1 MTQSRKRVLIGA
13 ALGLALTAGAAHA
26 GGGIAKTYAFDG
38 AFEDAAFGVESAI
51 VDKGLVIDYVS
62 HTGDMLNRTGKDVG
76 STKPLFEKAD
86 IYLFCSAVLSRK
98 VMEADPANIAY
109 CPYKVFVTKREGK
122 VEIGHPVYPAGPM
135 KEVEALLAD
144 IANQAIKD

>member
-1 MTQSRKRVLIGA
+1 MKQSGSLKVLGA
-13 ALGLALTAGAAHA
+13 VLGLALSAGVAQA
-26 GGGIAKTYAFDG
+26 GGASKTYTYDG
-38 AFEDAAFGVESAI
+38 AFDDAAFGVESAI

-76 STKPLFEKAD
+76 SNKPLFEKAD
-86 IYLFCSAVLSRK
+86 IFLFCSAVLSRK

-109 CPYKVFVTKREGK
+109 CPYKIFVTKRDGK
-122 VEIGHPVYPAGPM
+122 VEIGHPVYPEGPM

-144 IANQAIKD
+144 ISKAASKD